1 VGTVCWNQSISEI
14 PLSTMSGSAQ
24 PMIRVLALCGFS
36 QNKHVMHQRLGFLR
50 KALKNKVE
58 FGKSCGN
65 TALSVAEI

>member
-1 VGTVCWNQSISEI
+1 
-14 PLSTMSGSAQ
+14 
-24 PMIRVLALCGFS
+24 MIRVLALCGFS